1 VSRIFLLDENVLIW
15 PIESGGSSPGGVAAA
30 RLWCEIWRNCHRIAL
45 SRQLAAKYYNH
56 LRRRRSKLSSFQS
69 IPGFETAVQHVIYGK
84 AHWVDDS
91 QPVAE
96 EKLIRH
102 LNDRFLATVAV
113 RCGACVVVS
122 AERSGQVL
130 EDFQRAE
137 FSRLGI
143 RAVDVAEALRLA
155 GEPGDLPT

>member
-15 PIESGGSSPGGVAAA
+15 PIESGGSSPAGVAAA
-30 RLWCEIWRNCHRIAL
+30 RLWCEISRNCHRIAL
-45 SRQLAAKYYNH
+45 SCQLAAKYHNH
-56 LRRRRSKLSSFQS
+56 LRRRRSKLSDFEP
-69 IPGFETAVQHVIYGK
+69 IPGFVTAVQHVVHGK

-91 QPVAE
+91 EPVDE
-96 EKLIRH
+96 ENLIRH
-102 LNDRFLATVAV
+102 LNDRFLARVAV
-113 RCGACVVVS
+113 RCGACIVVS

-130 EDFQRAE
+130 EDFQREE

-155 GEPGDLPT
+155 REPGDLPA